1 MNMLRNS
8 RASLRD
14 GLSATW
20 DLVTRSPGFP
30 VGVGG
35 AEGLHAAFFTESRT
49 RGHVRHSVAGNPGSV
64 FGAEETIAWSDL
76 IAGTVLEG
84 RANELC
90 ERSVLVATTSQLTA
104 IATLVELDGVA
115 RRIVLYPPDLSLEH
129 LAYVAQA
136 AAVEAI
142 VSDRTSPD
150 IPGIA
155 SLAPCSW
162 RPCDRAPKV
171 ERETEWVLLTSG
183 TTGRPKLVVHTLA
196 SLAGAIEVDRSASA
210 GVVWGTYYDIR
221 RYGGL
226 QIFLRA
232 ALTGTSLVLSSA
244 LESTADFL
252 ARAGSLGVTHIS
264 GTPSHWRRA
273 SMSSSAHLISPKYVR
288 LSGEIADQA
297 ILNHLRSLYP
307 QAKVAHAF
315 ATTEAGVVF
324 AVNDGLMGFPTS
336 VIEKTPDVV
345 MKIED
350 RTLRVHSD
358 RTARCYL
365 GDHARAIPD
374 ADGFV
379 DTGDVLEVRDG
390 RYYFVGRGDG
400 MINVGGMKVYPEE
413 VEAVINGHPRVQMSL
428 VRTKKNPFT
437 GALVV
442 ADVVLKSA
450 SGPAGNDMGE
460 LHQDILRLC
469 RETLA
474 SHKVPAAINFV
485 PALAVAETGKL
496 IRRYA

>member
-1 MNMLRNS
+1 MSMLRNS

-14 GLSATW
+14 GLSAAG
-20 DLVTRSPGFP
+20 DLGARP
-30 VGVGG
+30 VCG
-35 AEGLHAAFFTESRT
+35 AEA
-49 RGHVRHSVAGNPGSV
+49 
-64 FGAEETIAWSDL
+64 TIAWSDL
-76 IAGTVLEG
+76 IAGTVLAG
-84 RANELC
+84 RANELSG
-90 ERSVLVATTSQLTA
+90 RSVLVATTNQLTA
-104 IATLVELDGVA
+104 IATVVELDGVA

-129 LAYVAQA
+129 LPYVFHA

-142 VSDRTSPD
+142 VSDRTTPET
-150 IPGIA
+150 PGIP
-155 SLAPCSW
+155 SLAPSSW
-162 RPCDRAPKV
+162 TPGDRAPKV
-171 ERETEWVLLTSG
+171 EHETEWVLLTSG

-196 SLAGAIEVDRSASA
+196 SLAGAIEDGHSASD
-210 GVVWGTYYDIR
+210 GVVWSTFYDIR

-244 LESTADFL
+244 QESTADFL
-252 ARAGSLGVTHIS
+252 ARAGAHGVTHIS

-273 SMSSSAHLISPKYVR
+273 AMSSSAHLIAPKYVR

-297 ILNHLRSLYP
+297 ILNRLRSLYP

-324 AVNDGLMGFPTS
+324 AVNDGLMGFPAH
-336 VIEKTPDVV
+336 VIEQTRDVV

-350 RTLRVHSD
+350 RTLRVRSN

-365 GDHARAIPD
+365 GDHTHAIRD
-374 ADGFV
+374 TEGFV
-379 DTGDVLEVRDG
+379 DTGDVLDLRED

-413 VEAVINGHPRVQMSL
+413 VEAVINGHPKVEMSL
-428 VRTKKNPFT
+428 VRTKKNPIT
-437 GALVV
+437 GSLVV

-450 SGPAGNDMGE
+450 SGPAGNDAAE
-460 LHQDILRLC
+460 LHHDILRLC

-496 IRRYA
+496 IRRHA